1 MNCPTT
7 NKDTFQR
14 HATGNNAF
22 RIWGFCW
29 GVSSSTPQ
37 NCPTTNKDTFQRHA
51 TGNEWLPYY
60 ELTGCVMPEFT
71 SSPIFLII
79 AAIFAVLLLI
89 GIVKGAVRFLIWVA
103 IIAVILIGLGMMT
116 QEDLRDWF
124 ENLLKTVTG

>member
-1 MNCPTT
+1 
-7 NKDTFQR
+7 
-14 HATGNNAF
+14 
-22 RIWGFCW
+22 
-29 GVSSSTPQ
+29 
-37 NCPTTNKDTFQRHA
+37 
-51 TGNEWLPYY
+51 
-60 ELTGCVMPEFT
+60 MPEFT

-89 GIVKGAVRFLIWVA
+89 GIVKGAVRLLIWVA